1 MVNRASFIGLGNVQ
15 SNALNNIMMKC
26 VRQVSCMFS
35 YVKSVIKLNT
45 KIRPERKE
53 VWISMVFLVLFL

>member
-15 SNALNNIMMKC
+15 SNALNNIMMKW

-35 YVKSVIKLNT
+35 YVKRVIKLNT
-45 KIRPERKE
+45 KIR
-53 VWISMVFLVLFL
+53 L

>member
-15 SNALNNIMMKC
+15 SNALNNIMMKW

-35 YVKSVIKLNT
+35 YVKRVIEFKI

-53 VWISMVFLVLFL
+53 VWIGKVFLVLFL